1 MLIIIISETV
11 IIPKSRD
18 SLEGFSPSLEDGDQL
33 HNLSMAEP
41 SLPPD
46 TQNPHSR
53 SLWRSQ
59 SLPWPYSFSAK
70 PPGISQISALP
81 VISYK

>member
-1 MLIIIISETV
+1 MLTMIISETV

-41 SLPPD
+41 SLPAN
-46 TQNPHSR
+46 THILGVHVEVSV
-53 SLWRSQ
+53 LT
-59 SLPWPYSFSAK
+59 LALFSFSAK
-70 PPGISQISALP
+70 PPGISQISVLP